1 VLYFDER
8 LMVRNGCSRVS
19 CRYFIAALL
28 IAAGLLTCASE
39 MARAAS
45 LTIVAL
51 GTSNTYGKG
60 VARGQ
65 TYPAQLQAMLMAKGI
80 PARVINA
87 GINGNSSADLLA
99 RLNSAVLNGTRLVI
113 IETAVGN
120 ESRKHVAWQ
129 TSENIAAIKSRLQ
142 ARGIDSIDISS
153 AMHSAIRAVPR
164 ASDFKQP
171 NGHLTAVG
179 YALLVPSLVPEVA
192 AALGKWVTSYHLE
205 TGKEPKLD
213 LVHNEREHDGGC
225 QDARDGRRRKRRHE

>member
-65 TYPAQLQAMLMAKGI
+65 TYPAMLMAKGI

-192 AALGKWVTSYHLE
+192 AALGK
-205 TGKEPKLD
+205 
-213 LVHNEREHDGGC
+213 
-225 QDARDGRRRKRRHE
+225 